1 MKNNRDKIIE
11 VYKEVTKN
19 NEHPN
24 SYNLENIEEE
34 ELEWDSFDKM
44 VFVDEIESVFKIKL
58 DEYLFEIIE
67 AETLK
72 EIIELI
78 ENIIKNWK

>member
-58 DEYLFEIIE
+58 NEYLFEIIE

-78 ENIIKNWK
+78 ENIIKN